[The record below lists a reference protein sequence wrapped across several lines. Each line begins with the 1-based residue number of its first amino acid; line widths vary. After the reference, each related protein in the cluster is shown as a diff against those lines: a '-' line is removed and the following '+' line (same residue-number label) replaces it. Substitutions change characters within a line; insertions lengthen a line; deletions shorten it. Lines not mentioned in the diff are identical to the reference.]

1 MKYTVVSKVTISL
14 YTKVEAETEKEAI
27 IEAEERA
34 IEQNSFSGDNAK
46 YAWVSDEYD
55 GIPYDIEIEN

>member
-1 MKYTVVSKVTISL
+1 MKNEDVKNLAISL
-14 YTKVEAETEKEAI
+14 AKAETEKEAI